1 MYIRSKLQPRA
12 IDNIAR
18 LKEKF
23 YPNSRVTKGFVISNF
38 LEKHDLYTENEVILN
53 EALIESENKIEGPG
67 ISINL
72 NITSEANEALNNLKI
87 KLDKMTGRSLF
98 PAQVIDILLISVLN
112 QTEKKLEITDKQLA
126 KILLDFSY
134 RLLCGEI
141 TVQEEKLKEEI
152 YNILKG

>member
-38 LEKHDLYTENEVILN
+38 LEKYKLYTENEVKLN
-53 EALIESENKIEGPG
+53 EALIESENKVEGPG

-98 PAQVIDILLISVLN
+98 PAQVIDVLLISVLN
-112 QTEKKLEITDKQLA
+112 QTETKLEITDKQLA

>member
-18 LKEKF
+18 LKEIF

-72 NITSEANEALNNLKI
+72 NITSEANEDLNNLKM

-98 PAQVIDILLISVLN
+98 PAQVIDVLLICIMKN
-112 QTEKKLEITDKQLA
+112 TEKKLEITDKQLA

-141 TVQEEKLKEEI
+141 TAQEEKLKVDI
-152 YNILKG
+152 YNILKR

>member
-38 LEKHDLYTENEVILN
+38 LEKYKLYTENEVKLN
-53 EALIESENKIEGPG
+53 EALIESENKVEGPG

-98 PAQVIDILLISVLN
+98 PAQVIDVL
-112 QTEKKLEITDKQLA
+112 
-126 KILLDFSY
+126 
-134 RLLCGEI
+134 
-141 TVQEEKLKEEI
+141 
-152 YNILKG
+152 